1 MAAGTALAA
10 MKSASKFG
18 MGNNALA
25 MARAKKEQQET
36 PTNSMANPLG
46 RRQGKA
52 ARIKSL
58 ESRVEALEGN
68 SSGME
73 AEAPALAPAETDPI
87 TGGFSPG
94 AIDAASGVFGTE
106 QERQASV
113 APKPQILEE
122 QEESAS
128 AQLGGLFA
136 DNTSYPGVGL

>member
-18 MGNNALA
+18 MGNNAMA
-25 MARAKKEQQET
+25 MARAKKKQQQT
-36 PTNSMANPLG
+36 PTNGMDG
-46 RRQGKA
+46 RIEGIES
-52 ARIKSL
+52 RITDL
-58 ESRVEALEGN
+58 ESKNEPAAVA
-68 SSGME
+68 
-73 AEAPALAPAETDPI
+73 APVDATPM

-106 QERQASV
+106 EERQVSV
-113 APKPQILEE
+113 APKPQILEQ

-136 DNTSYPGVGL
+136 DNLSYPGVGL

>member
-10 MKSASKFG
+10 MKSASKFAS

-25 MARAKKEQQET
+25 MARTKKKEQQT
-36 PTNSMANPLG
+36 PANGMDG
-46 RRQGKA
+46 RIEGIES
-52 ARIKSL
+52 RITAL
-58 ESRVEALEGN
+58 ESKNEPAAVA
-68 SSGME
+68 
-73 AEAPALAPAETDPI
+73 APIDATPM

-94 AIDAASGVFGTE
+94 AIDAASGVFGTQE
-106 QERQASV
+106 ERQASV

-136 DNTSYPGVGL
+136 DNLSYPGVGL

>member
-18 MGNNALA
+18 MGNNA
-25 MARAKKEQQET
+25 MAQAR
-36 PTNSMANPLG
+36 P
-46 RRQGKA
+46 RGKVQ
-52 ARIKSL
+52 RLKSL
-58 ESRVEALEGN
+58 ESRVDALEGTN
-68 SSGME
+68 SGTE
-73 AEAPALAPAETDPI
+73 AEAPAAPIAAAAPADTAPI
-87 TGGFSPG
+87 AGGFSPG
-94 AIDAASGVFGTE
+94 AINAASGVFGTE
-106 QERQASV
+106 EERQASV

>member
-1 MAAGTALAA
+1 MA
-10 MKSASKFG
+10 
-18 MGNNALA
+18 NNA
-25 MARAKKEQQET
+25 MADGSSKVPSIFRTRKK
-36 PTNSMANPLG
+36 M
-46 RRQGKA
+46 GKA
-52 ARIKSL
+52 DRIKSL
-58 ESRVEALEGN
+58 ESRVETLEGAG
-68 SSGME
+68 SGME
-73 AEAPALAPAETDPI
+73 AEAPALAPALAPAETDPI

-136 DNTSYPGVGL
+136 DNLSYPGVGL